1 MLTKEELKKLACSA
15 IDENRQEICGLGRSI
30 FEEPELGYKEFKTA
44 EKIKKVF
51 DKLGLTYKDKQ
62 AITGIIAP
70 LKGKESK
77 IKISIMGEMDAV
89 VSPKHRCADKSSGAA
104 HACGHN
110 AMCAAL
116 IGSAFAL
123 SSPDILSELSGDI
136 DLMAVPAEEYVEI
149 EYRNELR
156 ESGAITF
163 LGGKQEFIKL
173 GLMDNVDMMI
183 MQHTMT
189 DVIPDI
195 KAICG
200 KEANGF
206 TGKLIRYIGKE
217 AHAGGE
223 PHKGINALNAANIG
237 LVAVNAQRETFRDQ
251 DNIRVHPIITKG
263 GDLVNVVPADVR
275 LETYVRGNNV
285 EAILDASEKVNRAFR
300 AGGYAVG
307 AETIITELPGYL
319 PTVRNHELE
328 KLMYNN
334 LVSIMGADF
343 VEITSDKMPTGG
355 ASDAGDVSNLMP
367 TIQTYFKGASGSAHS
382 ENYEIID
389 EEIAY
394 IIPAKA
400 LAMLAIDL
408 LADEAEIGLELKKNY
423 KALMTKEKYLSEWGK
438 LSE

>member
-1 MLTKEELKKLACSA
+1 MLTKEELKKLACEA
-15 IDENRQEICGLGRSI
+15 IDEHREEICAIGRSI
-30 FEEPELGYKEFKTA
+30 FEEPELGYKEFKTS
-44 EKIKKVF
+44 EKIKNVF
-51 DKLGLTYKDKQ
+51 DKLGLDYIDKQ
-62 AITGIIAP
+62 AITGVIAP

-77 IKISIMGEMDAV
+77 IKVAIMGEMDAV

-110 AMCAAL
+110 AMCASLVGA
-116 IGSAFAL
+116 AFAL
-123 SSPDILSELSGDI
+123 STPSILEELSGDI
-136 DLMAVPAEEYVEI
+136 ALMAVPAEEYVEI
-149 EYRNELR
+149 EYRNGLR
-156 ESGAITF
+156 ESGEIAF

-173 GLMDNVDMMI
+173 GLMDDVDMMI

-189 DVIPDI
+189 EVIPGVN
-195 KAICG
+195 AICG
-200 KEANGF
+200 KVSNGF
-206 TGKLIRYIGKE
+206 TGKLIKYIGKE

-223 PHKGINALNAANIG
+223 PYKGINALNAANIG
-237 LVAVNAQRETFRDQ
+237 LIAVNAQRETFRDE

-319 PTVRNHELE
+319 PLIRNNELE

-334 LVSIMGADF
+334 LVSTMGEDF

-367 TIQTYFKGASGSAHS
+367 TIHSYFKGAKGTAHS

-389 EEIAY
+389 EDIAY

-400 LAMLAIDL
+400 LTMLAIDL
-408 LADEAEIGLELKKNY
+408 LADGAEVGLEIKKNFI
-423 KALMTKEKYLSEWGK
+423 APMNKEAYLREWGK
-438 LSE
+438 LS